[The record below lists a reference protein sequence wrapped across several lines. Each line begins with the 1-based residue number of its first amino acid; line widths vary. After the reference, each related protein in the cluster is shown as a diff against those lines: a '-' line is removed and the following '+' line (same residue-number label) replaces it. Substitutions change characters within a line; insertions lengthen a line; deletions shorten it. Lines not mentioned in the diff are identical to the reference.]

1 MLYCFKYFDV
11 FAMIYITYNQLFNTS
26 LHLEEL
32 ENSDQRMTKNATL
45 LWETQQK
52 VLSIGLKGRLVRF
65 QIYSHS
71 TINITI

>member
-32 ENSDQRMTKNATL
+32 ENSDQRMKKNATL
-45 LWETQQK
+45 LWETHTKNFADWIKKK
-52 VLSIGLKGRLVRF
+52 VS
-65 QIYSHS
+65 
-71 TINITI
+71 